1 MKKGISRKSFD
12 GLLDSARK
20 KTLHKSSVSTE
31 DFSSSIFESAYDS
44 AAQASTSR
52 EIQATESIQRDIRAA
67 FKKPGL
73 NHNPIGGHPD
83 FAHLAETDQ
92 QEKHH
97 VCSLFLDIKNSTR
110 LSFIYDLED
119 VVAIKNTILKAAAET
134 VRAMDGHVHR
144 FMGDAL
150 LAFFGGK
157 DVNKDDSV
165 VNAINCAS
173 VLESLMTGT
182 IIPALEDN
190 GFKASYL
197 GFRIGLDY
205 GSDEKVLWSSYGLKG
220 VYEVTATSFHVDVA
234 AKLQNMAGRNKAML
248 GDSIMNEIDFPKAY
262 QKVKTYTVNNEVKYV
277 YTLNREYTDAFGQT
291 HTYKVRELD
300 HEAYRDLL
308 PYSTDLKE
316 TFHGSIT
323 VSCHGITYFCN
334 CIENG
339 LETEYRSIS
348 RALEKGVPLS
358 FKVQLSK
365 SVYEEQKFPL
375 SITFTKRNYGKEAEL
390 REQAG
395 TFPKPVTVIVRDMG
409 FRTPFFP
416 GKTIEEP
423 ESTSYRGLHTME
435 AAVKDADLKIIFK
448 DIIGIYIK

>member
-1 MKKGISRKSFD
+1 MKRGISRKSFD

-20 KTLHKSSVSTE
+20 KAIYKSTVSME
-31 DFSSSIFESAYDS
+31 DSRGAILEHAYDS
-44 AAQASTSR
+44 TSRASASR
-52 EIQATESIQRDIRAA
+52 EIQNTESIQQDIRAA
-67 FKKPGL
+67 FNKLGF
-73 NHNPIGGHPD
+73 NHSPIGAHPD

-97 VCSLFLDIKNSTR
+97 ICSLFLDIKNSTR

-157 DVNKDDSV
+157 NVSKDDSI

-205 GSDEKVLWSSYGLKG
+205 GSDEKVLWASYGLKG

-248 GDSIMNEIDFPKAY
+248 GDSIMSEIDFPKAY
-262 QKVKTYTVNNEVKYV
+262 QKIKSYTDDGKVKYI
-277 YTLNREYTDAFGQT
+277 YTLNKNYTDADGQT

-300 HEAYRDLL
+300 HTAYRDLL

-316 TFHGSIT
+316 TFDGSMAA
-323 VSCHGITYFCN
+323 SCPGIIYSCY
-334 CIENG
+334 CVENG
-339 LETEYRSIS
+339 LEKEYRSVS
-348 RALEKGVPLS
+348 RVLEKGVALK
-358 FKVQLSK
+358 FKVQLSRV
-365 SVYEEQKFPL
+365 VYDEQSFPL
-375 SITFTKRNYGKEAEL
+375 SVTFTKRNYGKEAEL

-409 FRTPFFP
+409 FHSPFFA

-435 AAVKDADLKIIFK
+435 VIVKDAAQMTIFK
-448 DIIGIYIK
+448 DVIGVYIK